1 MKKTYIEPKNTVVRI
16 NMETM
21 IAQSPDNPT
30 PQNLP
35 GGSEEEVFTPKAR
48 EVIKTPDAWEEW

>member
-21 IAQSPDNPT
+21 VATSPGYGETTNEISG
-30 PQNLP
+30 NL
-35 GGSEEEVFTPKAR
+35 AR
-48 EVIKTPDAWEEW
+48 EVIQQDIKTPDVWEEEW